1 MDSEVKYGQEIG
13 KILIRIGQRLLHNQ
27 NLLRLLVNT
36 DKDPLNPNTHP
47 DIIDGM
53 KLMNKNIRFVPL
65 LKLNEVADKDQ
76 KSDSKLILFYE
87 DGSVNGTNS
96 DNENLS
102 LVINV
107 YCPFNQWPIAGND
120 LRPFAIMS
128 EIRQSIQDR
137 RINGLGEIKYLGF
150 SLSSLTEEMGC
161 YSMRFNLNAFS

>member
-13 KILIRIGQRLLHNQ
+13 KILVRVGQRLLHNQ

-47 DIIDGM
+47 DIIDGL

-65 LKLNEVADKDQ
+65 VKLNEVADKDQ
-76 KSDSKLILFYE
+76 KLDSKLVLFYE
-87 DGSVNGTNS
+87 DGSVNGINS

-150 SLSSLTEEMGC
+150 SISALTEEMVC